1 MQWRLE
7 KGGFGSGASVI
18 HWTNVR
24 VYRAR
29 AGKIERRPV
38 GCEVDFLSTFSTY
51 IASVIHRKKLPE
63 GKDALARRMPFMW
76 IVRMPLARAPVV
88 LRAPSSG

>member
-51 IASVIHRKKLPE
+51 IARHHVWV
-63 GKDALARRMPFMW
+63 RRE
-76 IVRMPLARAPVV
+76 VA
-88 LRAPSSG
+88 